1 MRRFLFIAL
10 VASAWPAAAQSER
23 TQAALKSL
31 FPEAEHFTPKDV
43 FLTDE
48 ALAKLQALA
57 RTKIAD
63 RMLTF
68 YVASAGGKPIG
79 YAAMHTHKVR
89 TKNETLV
96 VGFEPD
102 GSIKRIDLAVFL
114 EPEEYA
120 PPPKWL
126 AQFKGKAVTDRLTLG
141 DDVMA
146 ISGATLSAHS
156 ITETARWLLLAL
168 KEAKLAP

>member
-1 MRRFLFIAL
+1 
-10 VASAWPAAAQSER
+10 
-23 TQAALKSL
+23 
-31 FPEAEHFTPKDV
+31 
-43 FLTDE
+43 
-48 ALAKLQALA
+48 
-57 RTKIAD
+57 
-63 RMLTF
+63 MLTF

-79 YAAMHTHKVR
+79 YAAMHTQRVR
-89 TKNETLV
+89 TKNETLL
-96 VGFEPD
+96 VGFELD
-102 GSIKRIDLAVFL
+102 GSIKRIDLVVFL